1 MPVEITS
8 IDGVVAPVDQRYD
21 EPADAVSV
29 TEPPWQ
35 NVVSPE
41 GVMVGVVG
49 VFTVTL
55 VAADAALQ
63 PFASVT
69 VTL

>member
-1 MPVEITS
+1 
-8 IDGVVAPVDQRYD
+8 
-21 EPADAVSV
+21 V
-29 TEPPWQ
+29 TEPPSQ

-41 GVMVGVVG
+41 AVIVGV
-49 VFTVTL
+49 
-55 VAADAALQ
+55 AALFMVTAVADDVALH

>member
-1 MPVEITS
+1 VTL
-8 IDGVVAPVDQRYD
+8 IDGDVAPVDQRYD

-29 TEPPWQ
+29 TEPPSQ
-35 NVVSPE
+35 NVVSPKA
-41 GVMVGVVG
+41 VIVGVAAL
-49 VFTVTL
+49 FTVTL
-55 VAADAALQ
+55 VADDVALQ

>member
-1 MPVEITS
+1 M
-8 IDGVVAPVDQRYD
+8 DQRYE

-41 GVMVGVVG
+41 GVMVGVDA

-55 VAADAALQ
+55 VAADVALQ
-63 PFASVT
+63 P
-69 VTL
+69 